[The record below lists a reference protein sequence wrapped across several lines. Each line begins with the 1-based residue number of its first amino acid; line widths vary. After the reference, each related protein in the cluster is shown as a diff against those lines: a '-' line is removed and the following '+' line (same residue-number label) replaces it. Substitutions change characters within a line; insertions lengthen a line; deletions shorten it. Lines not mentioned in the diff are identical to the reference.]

1 MSRSP
6 SPGAPV
12 HYFERVASTMDLLH
26 VLAENGAVAGTAVLA
41 GEQLEGRGS
50 RGRSWH
56 SPPGGLWLSVL
67 LCPATVGGIEVVSLR
82 VGLAV
87 AAALEAFTG
96 EAVQL
101 KWPNDLILDRR
112 KLGGILCEA
121 RWQGGVLAWVAVG
134 IGVNVQNSIP
144 RDLQESA
151 ISLGQLLPGL
161 TAEELATPVL
171 MAVRGLDLS
180 ADRLSPAELTQFN
193 GRDWLRGQQLRE
205 PVRGFVAGLNNDGSL
220 LVDTQEEG
228 LVSVRSSSIELASP
242 SGSR

>member
-6 SPGAPV
+6 SSGAPV

-26 VLAENGAVAGTAVLA
+26 VLAEKGAAPGTAVLA

-87 AAALEAFTG
+87 AAALEAFTS
-96 EAVQL
+96 EPVQL

-134 IGVNVQNSIP
+134 IGVNVQNPIP
-144 RDLQESA
+144 RELQESA
-151 ISLGQLLPGL
+151 ISLAQVRPGL
-161 TAEELATPVL
+161 TADELATPVL
-171 MAVRGLDLS
+171 IAVRGLDLS
-180 ADRLSPAELTQFN
+180 ADRLSLAELTQFN

-220 LVDTQEEG
+220 LVDTQEDG
-228 LVSVRSSSIELASP
+228 LVSVRSSSIELVSP

>member
-1 MSRSP
+1 MSGSASRR
-6 SPGAPV
+6 APV
-12 HYFERVASTMDLLH
+12 HYVERVASTMDLLH
-26 VLAENGAVAGTAVLA
+26 ALAENGAVPGTAVVA

-67 LCPATVGGIEVVSLR
+67 LYPATLGGIEVVSLR
-82 VGLAV
+82 VGLVV
-87 AAALEAFTG
+87 AAALEAFTS

-134 IGVNVQNSIP
+134 IGVNVQNPIP
-144 RDLQESA
+144 RALQESA
-151 ISLGQLLPGL
+151 ISLAQVRPGL
-161 TAEELATPVL
+161 TAEELATPIL

-180 ADRLSPAELTQFN
+180 AERLSPAELREFN

-205 PVRGFVAGLNNDGSL
+205 PVRGLVAGLNDDGSL
-220 LVDTQEEG
+220 LVDTQEDG
-228 LVSVRSSSIELASP
+228 LVSLRSSSIELASP
-242 SGSR
+242 SGGR

>member
-1 MSRSP
+1 
-6 SPGAPV
+6 
-12 HYFERVASTMDLLH
+12 
-26 VLAENGAVAGTAVLA
+26 LAESGAVTGTAVLA

-67 LCPATVGGIEVVSLR
+67 LCPATLGGIEVVSLR
-82 VGLAV
+82 VGLVV
-87 AAALEAFTG
+87 AAALEAFTR
-96 EAVQL
+96 EPVQL

-134 IGVNVQNSIP
+134 IGVNVQNPIP
-144 RDLQESA
+144 RELEETA
-151 ISLGQLLPGL
+151 ISLGQVRPGL

-171 MAVRGLDLS
+171 FAVRGLDLS
-180 ADRLSPAELTQFN
+180 ADRLSPAELSQFN

-205 PVRGFVAGLNNDGSL
+205 PVRGWAAGLNDDGSL

-228 LVSVRSSSIELASP
+228 LVSLRSSSIELASP
-242 SGSR
+242 GGGR

>member
-6 SPGAPV
+6 SSGAPV

-26 VLAENGAVAGTAVLA
+26 ALAESGAVTGTAVLA

-67 LCPATVGGIEVVSLR
+67 LCPATLGGIEVVSLR
-82 VGLAV
+82 VGLVV
-87 AAALEAFTG
+87 AAALEAFTR
-96 EAVQL
+96 EPVQL

-134 IGVNVQNSIP
+134 IGVNVQNPIP
-144 RDLQESA
+144 RELEETA
-151 ISLGQLLPGL
+151 ISLGQVRPGL

-171 MAVRGLDLS
+171 FAVRGLDLS
-180 ADRLSPAELTQFN
+180 ADRLSPAELSQFN

-205 PVRGFVAGLNNDGSL
+205 PVRGWAAGLNDDGSL

-228 LVSVRSSSIELASP
+228 LVSLRSSSIELASP
-242 SGSR
+242 GGGR

>member
-1 MSRSP
+1 
-6 SPGAPV
+6 
-12 HYFERVASTMDLLH
+12 MDLLH
-26 VLAENGAVAGTAVLA
+26 ALGESGAVPGTAVVA

-67 LCPATVGGIEVVSLR
+67 LCPATLGGIEVVSLR
-82 VGLAV
+82 VGLVV
-87 AAALEAFTG
+87 AAALEAFTSKPI
-96 EAVQL
+96 QL

-121 RWQGGVLAWVAVG
+121 RWQGGALGWVAVG
-134 IGVNVQNSIP
+134 IGVNVQNPIP
-144 RDLQESA
+144 RELEQSA
-151 ISLGQLLPGL
+151 ISLAQVRPGL

-180 ADRLSPAELTQFN
+180 PDRLSPEELSQFS

-228 LVSVRSSSIELASP
+228 LVSLRSSSVELASP